1 MIAYIRGQVVS
12 IAEKSCIILTG
23 SGLGYEVFLTSRN
36 MGELPGSSEDVELF
50 VSTVIR
56 EDAFDLYGFF
66 TQEERETFNV
76 LLNTPKLG
84 PKTALAVLGVF
95 SPDRL
100 KDVVAAEDERML
112 AQVPGIG
119 LKSARRILID
129 LKDRLKF
136 VVSGRISAKGRVQ
149 MPPVKEDVL
158 AGLTSLGYSSVEVSH
173 ILDDVLEK
181 EPDLDV
187 SSAIR
192 AVLREKAREKK

>member
-1 MIAYIRGQVVS
+1 MIAYIKGQVMSVG
-12 IAEKSCIILTG
+12 EKSCIILTD
-23 SGLGYEVFLTSRN
+23 SGIGYEVFLTSKN
-36 MGELPGSSEDVELF
+36 MGELPGSDQDSGF
-50 VSTVIR
+50 FISTVIR

-84 PKTALAVLGVF
+84 PRTALAILGIF

-100 KDVVAAEDERML
+100 KDVVASEDERML
-112 AQVPGIG
+112 SQVPGIG
-119 LKSARRILID
+119 IKSARRILID

-136 VVSGRISAKGRVQ
+136 VVSGRVSQKSNVQ
-149 MPPVKEDVL
+149 APRVKEDVL
-158 AGLTSLGYSSVEVSH
+158 TGLTSLGYSSVEVSH
-173 ILDDVLEK
+173 ILDDILEK

-187 SSAIR
+187 SAAIR